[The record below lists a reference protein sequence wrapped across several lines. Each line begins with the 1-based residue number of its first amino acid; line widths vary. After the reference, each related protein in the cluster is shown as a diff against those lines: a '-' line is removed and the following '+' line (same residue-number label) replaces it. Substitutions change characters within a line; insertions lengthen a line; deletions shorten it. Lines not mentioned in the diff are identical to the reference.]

1 MIWGKKDNP
10 RKMKLQMPK
19 RKTLNRGYSQHG
31 ASFTKTSLAGWQAS
45 SGTPKEDMEDN
56 QQILRERSRDLYYGA
71 PLANGALKTQVMN
84 NIGPGLRHK
93 ANIDGELLGLSL
105 TEQRAWEKQ
114 CEREFDIWVR
124 NCDARGQNDF
134 YGLQRLAMLSQL
146 LSGEVFALF
155 PMYLLK
161 NEPYATK
168 IMLIESDLVGSPNG
182 QMDQDYQSG
191 VKINRFG
198 APVGYFIY
206 KEMPYTR
213 LAFNRS
219 GVYVPK
225 YGKKSGRLNV
235 LHLFD
240 CERPGQVRGMP
251 AFAPVMET
259 LKQLTRYTDAELMKA
274 LVSST
279 LTAVITTQMPDSG
292 NPYASSV
299 AEEDLIDDDPST
311 LELGAGTVA
320 QLAPGEDVKTIA
332 PSPISSAF
340 DEFVVTFCR
349 QIGAALEI
357 PYEILVKHFTA
368 SYSASRAALLEYWKS
383 VRARRAI
390 FVRQFCEPIYEL
402 WMDEA
407 VASGRLY
414 APGYFDDERIKRAYL
429 RASWYG
435 PAMGQIDPLKEANA
449 AVVRVDNLMST
460 RTKETAEIT
469 GEDFGDVIDQLTREK
484 QMIEEGGLVPNEQDK
499 ETLADSGEDDEDGQD
514 GNTDV

>member
-1 MIWGKKDNP
+1 MKWFG
-10 RKMKLQMPK
+10 RKATEPL
-19 RKTLNRGYSQHG
+19 RKIKSGIQRRVLNKGYSEHG
-31 ASFTKTSLAGWQAS
+31 ASFTKTSMLGWMPN

-56 QQILRERSRDLYYGA
+56 LQVLRERSRDLYYGA
-71 PLANGALKTQVMN
+71 PLANGAIKTQIMN

-93 ANIDGELLGLSL
+93 ANIDGAALGMDMSK
-105 TEQRAWEKQ
+105 QRDWEKA
-114 CEREFDIWVR
+114 CEREFEIWMR
-124 NCDARGQNDF
+124 DCDARGQLDF
-134 YGLQRLAMLSQL
+134 YGIQRLAMLSQL

-155 PMYLLK
+155 PMYRLRQ
-161 NEPYATK
+161 ETYSTK
-168 IMLIESDLVGSPNG
+168 IMLIESDFVGSPNG
-182 QMDQDYQSG
+182 QMDGDYRSG
-191 VKINRFG
+191 VKLNRYG

-206 KEMPYTR
+206 KESPYTQ
-213 LAFNRS
+213 LAFNRE
-219 GVYVPK
+219 GTYVPK
-225 YGKKSGRLNV
+225 YGAESGRLNV
-235 LHLFD
+235 LHLLD

-279 LTAVITTQMPDSG
+279 LTAVITTQLPDMGSVLQG
-292 NPYASSV
+292 AVAPFEEIDSDNPA
-299 AEEDLIDDDPST
+299 T

-332 PSPISSAF
+332 PSPISNAF
-340 DEFVVTFCR
+340 DDFVVTFCR
-349 QIGAALEI
+349 QVGAALEI

-383 VRARRAI
+383 VRARRASFI
-390 FVRQFCEPIYEL
+390 RQFCEPIYEL

-407 VASGRLY
+407 VASGRLD
-414 APGYFDDERIKRAYL
+414 APGYFSDVRIKAAYQ

-469 GEDFGDVIDQLTREK
+469 GEDFGDVVDQLSRER
-484 QMIEEGGLVPNEQDK
+484 QMIEEGGLQTHEELQSAVD
-499 ETLADSGEDDEDGQD
+499 DFGEDGIEDA
-514 GNTDV
+514 DV

>member
-1 MIWGKKDNP
+1 MHSLRNFG
-10 RKMKLQMPK
+10 RKVVNK
-19 RKTLNRGYSQHG
+19 GYSEHG
-31 ASFTKTSLAGWQAS
+31 ASFTKTSMQGWIPS

-56 QQILRERSRDLYYGA
+56 LAVLRERSRDLYYGA

-93 ANIDGELLGLSL
+93 SNIDGKTLGMDLA
-105 TEQRAWEKQ
+105 TQQEWERI
-114 CEREFDIWVR
+114 CEREFTMWAKT
-124 NCDARGQNDF
+124 CDARGQLDF

-155 PMYLLK
+155 PMYRLGQ
-161 NEPYATK
+161 EPYLTK
-168 IMLIESDLVGSPNG
+168 VTLLESDLVGSPNG
-182 QMDQDYQSG
+182 RFDTDYQSG
-191 VKINRFG
+191 VKLNRYG
-198 APVGYFIY
+198 APIGYYIFDRPSNGLLDV
-206 KEMPYTR
+206 E
-213 LAFNRS
+213 RS
-219 GVYVPK
+219 GKYVPK
-225 YGKKSGRLNV
+225 YGARTGRLNI

-259 LKQLTRYTDAELMKA
+259 LKQLARYTDAELMKA
-274 LVSST
+274 LVSSI
-279 LTAVITTQMPDSG
+279 LTAVVTTELPDKSPVLG
-292 NPYASSV
+292 SSL
-299 AEEDLIDDDPST
+299 EEDELMFPDEPSNV
-311 LELGAGTVA
+311 ELGPATVV
-320 QLAPGEDVKTIA
+320 QLNPGEDVRTIA

-383 VRARRAI
+383 VRARRAM

-414 APGYFDDERIKRAYL
+414 APGYFEDDVL
-429 RASWYG
+429 RAAYRRAVWYG

-449 AVVRVDNLMST
+449 AVVKVNNLMSS
-460 RTKETAEIT
+460 RTKETAEIA
-469 GEDFGDVIDQLTREK
+469 GEDFGELVEQLKREE
-484 QMIEEGGLVPNEQDK
+484 QIIAEGGLAKHEEEQ
-499 ETLADSGEDDEDGQD
+499 TAVADPGESDE
-514 GNTDV
+514 